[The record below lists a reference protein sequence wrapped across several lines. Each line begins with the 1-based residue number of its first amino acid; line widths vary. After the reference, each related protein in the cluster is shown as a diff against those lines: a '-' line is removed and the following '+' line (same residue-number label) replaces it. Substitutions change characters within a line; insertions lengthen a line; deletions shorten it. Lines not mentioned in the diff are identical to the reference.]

1 MHDRQEKPD
10 AYSSASSTE
19 EMLLR
24 KLADH
29 YCDLYFLQTL
39 EGFVH
44 NLNGP
49 LQILWVRSE
58 QLQQDIGRLQEDLR
72 EAHVTRAT
80 ELAGRMRQ
88 RIDSFLRGL
97 DELNTSLS
105 FLTKDLIGR
114 QYAERSGKVRIN
126 EVIRDTLALLDA
138 DTFFKH
144 RVEKTLRLEDRL
156 PSFRGRYRDLC
167 TILLGLI
174 QNASE
179 AMMDTRAKE
188 LVIESSKEGGRIVI
202 RIRDSGCGIPE
213 EHRPHIFKPGF
224 TTKRTTDHEGKE
236 EVHSGLGLTIVSTL
250 LEACQGNMTFESVP
264 AMTTFTV
271 QLPVGIE
278 RL

>member
-1 MHDRQEKPD
+1 MHDLPETPE

-29 YCDLYFLQTL
+29 YCGMYFLQTL

-58 QLQQDIGRLQEDLR
+58 QLEQDIGSLQQDLR
-72 EAHVTRAT
+72 DAQVTRGT
-80 ELAGRMRQ
+80 ELADRMQQ

-97 DELNTSLS
+97 DELNASLS
-105 FLTKDLIGR
+105 FLTKDLLGR
-114 QYAERSGKVRIN
+114 QHAETGEVKIN
-126 EVIRDTLALLDA
+126 EVIRDTLSLLDA
-138 DTFFKH
+138 DMFFKH
-144 RVEKTLRLEDRL
+144 RVEKTLRLDDSL
-156 PSFRGRYRDLC
+156 ASFRGRYRDLC
-167 TILLGLI
+167 TIMLGLI

-179 AMMDTRAKE
+179 AMVNTEAKQLIVE
-188 LVIESSKEGGRIVI
+188 TSQEGGHIFI
-202 RIRDSGCGIPE
+202 RIQDSGCGIPE
-213 EHRPHIFKPGF
+213 EHRPHIYKAGF
-224 TTKRTTDHEGKE
+224 TTKRRTDHEGKE
-236 EVHSGLGLTIVSTL
+236 EEHAGLGLTIVSTL
-250 LEACQGNMTFESVP
+250 LKECQGNMTFESLP

-271 QLPVGIE
+271 QLPVSIE

>member
-1 MHDRQEKPD
+1 MHDLPETPE

-29 YCDLYFLQTL
+29 YCDMYFLQTL

-58 QLQQDIGRLQEDLR
+58 QLEQDIGRLQQDLR
-72 EAHVTRAT
+72 EAHVARGT
-80 ELAGRMRQ
+80 ELADRMQQ
-88 RIDSFLRGL
+88 RIRSFLRGL
-97 DELNTSLS
+97 DELNASLS
-105 FLTKDLIGR
+105 FLTKDLLGR
-114 QYAERSGKVRIN
+114 QHAETGEVKIN
-126 EVIRDTLALLDA
+126 EVIRDTLSLLDA
-138 DTFFKH
+138 DMFFKH
-144 RVEKTLRLEDRL
+144 RVEKTLRLDDSL

-167 TILLGLI
+167 TIMLGLI

-179 AMMDTRAKE
+179 AMVDTEAKQLIVE
-188 LVIESSKEGGRIVI
+188 TSREGGHIFVRIQ
-202 RIRDSGCGIPE
+202 DSGCGIPE
-213 EHRPHIFKPGF
+213 EHRPHIYKAGF
-224 TTKRTTDHEGKE
+224 TTKRRTNHEGKE
-236 EVHSGLGLTIVSTL
+236 EEHAGLGLTIVSTL
-250 LEACQGNMTFESVP
+250 LKECQGNMTFESLP

-271 QLPVGIE
+271 QLPVSIE